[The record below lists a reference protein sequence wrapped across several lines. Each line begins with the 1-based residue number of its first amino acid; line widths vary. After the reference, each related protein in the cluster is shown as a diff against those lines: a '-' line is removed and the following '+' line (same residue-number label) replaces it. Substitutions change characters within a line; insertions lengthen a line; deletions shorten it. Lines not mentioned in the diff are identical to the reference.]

1 MTSDRRIERDLPDL
15 LDDLYM
21 TSAPT
26 YRDHILQQTA
36 RTRQRPAWSFVERWL
51 PMVDI
56 ARQPVAAPRIPMR
69 LIGLSLALIGLVL
82 VLIAVAVVGSQTRL
96 PDPFGQARN
105 GLVAYAA
112 DGDIFTV
119 DPTTGVSTA
128 IVSGPETDV
137 GPTYSR
143 DGTRLAF
150 ERKGGEAGN
159 GQLFVVGS
167 DGSDLTLITPDAPS
181 SLVNYQFSPA
191 ADEVMFT
198 SMVESRQ
205 DGDSV
210 TIPAI
215 SIAKADGSGVRTLDV
230 GFAAIDPVYL
240 PPNGDEIVFVG
251 QPAWGGE
258 ASGLYAIGSDSTDI
272 RTIVEPSDMVFSS
285 VAPSPDG
292 SEIAYTAW
300 GVNAGGDHSLGSSE
314 QARVHVTSA
323 DGNTTRVL
331 PVLQETALQG
341 NPVWSNDGTRLLVWR
356 CNDSPGGD
364 ACVSTLAALPA
375 NGRDTGVQLESRLAR
390 LADETGLPVWAPDD
404 TSILA
409 GVINP
414 QGSSS
419 AQLVEWDP
427 LDGSAKTLTSN
438 VSGEPSWQRL
448 AR

>member
-112 DGDIFTV
+112 EGDIFTV
-119 DPTTGVSTA
+119 DPTTGASTA
-128 IVSGPETDV
+128 IVTGPETDV
-137 GPTYSR
+137 GPRYSR

-150 ERKGGEAGN
+150 ERKAAEVGR
-159 GQLFVVGS
+159 GQVFVVAS
-167 DGSDLTLITPDAPS
+167 DGTDLTLITPDAQS
-181 SLVNYQFSPA
+181 TLANYQFSPA

-198 SMVESRQ
+198 SMVGSRQ
-205 DGDSV
+205 DSDSLTV
-210 TIPAI
+210 PAI
-215 SIAKADGSGVRTLDV
+215 SIANSDGSGVRTLDV

-240 PPNGDEIVFVG
+240 PPEGREIVFVG
-251 QPAWGGE
+251 QPTGE
-258 ASGLYAIGSDSTDI
+258 ASGLYAIGADGSDL

-300 GVNAGGDHSLGSSE
+300 GVNASGDLSLGSSE
-314 QARVHVTSA
+314 QARVHVSSA
-323 DGNTTRVL
+323 DGKTTRIL
-331 PVLQETALQG
+331 PVLPETALQG

-390 LADETGLPVWAPDD
+390 LADETGLHVWAPDD

-409 GVINP
+409 GVIDP

-427 LDGSAKTLTSN
+427 LDGSTKTLTSN